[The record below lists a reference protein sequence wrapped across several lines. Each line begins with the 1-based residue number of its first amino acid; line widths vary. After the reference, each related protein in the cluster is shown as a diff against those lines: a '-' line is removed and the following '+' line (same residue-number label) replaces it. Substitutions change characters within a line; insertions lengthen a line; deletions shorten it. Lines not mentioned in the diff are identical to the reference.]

1 LTRFVGKIS
10 REILVCAWAIKHVK
24 EETVIQANTGAVV
37 FDQLCKICVASEV
50 NIPKKACDGMTN

>member
-37 FDQLCKICVASEV
+37 NQLCKICVASEV
-50 NIPKKACDGMTN
+50 KIPKKACDGMTN